1 MRLVRR
7 QLSVGLQTDVLDI
20 AGDADDGQ
28 PGFVLRRADLDALA
42 YRVALRPE
50 AARHALVDD
59 HDFFRAR
66 VALVEFA
73 SMFHRNAHRAEIVRQ
88 DAAKAGGGRLRG
100 RKIAAFDGQIAV
112 AVSAADRQYAR
123 GADRLHAG

>member
-1 MRLVRR
+1 AN
-7 QLSVGLQTDVLDI
+7 VLDI
-20 AGDADDGQ
+20 ARDADDGE
-28 PGFVLRRADLDALA
+28 PGFVLRRADLDAFA

-59 HDFFRAR
+59 YDFFRAR

-73 SMFHRNAHRAEIVRQ
+73 ALFQGNAHGAEVVRQ
-88 DAAKAGGGRLRG
+88 DAAEAGGWRLRG
-100 RKIAAFDGQIAV
+100 RKLATFDGQIAV

-123 GADRLHAG
+123 GADRLYAG

>member
-1 MRLVRR
+1 
-7 QLSVGLQTDVLDI
+7 

-28 PGFVLRRADLDALA
+28 PRFILRRPDLDAFA
-42 YRVALRPE
+42 YRVAVRPE
-50 AARHALVDD
+50 AARHALIDD

-66 VALVEFA
+66 VAPVEFA
-73 SMFHRNAHRAEIVRQ
+73 ALSQGNARHAEIVRQ
-88 DAAKAGGGRLRG
+88 DAAEAGAGGWRG
-100 RKIAAFDGQIAV
+100 RKIATFDGQIAV